1 MADEASA
8 PPTGLSGSD
17 PTPLTDTQLIQNW
30 RRSNYIQYP
39 YHGRTLDVN
48 INDFLHYS
56 STGSED
62 YANAWLSEDQVTL
75 PLALIADNKGRPD
88 ILILES
94 AAASCLASIGLG
106 LVTPDDFAAAHLG
119 MFAGMKDES
128 INWIIAPCNDGMTRQ
143 AEIALAAKKKAE
155 MPVKSTV
162 TSKDTGPVG
171 DHAEED
177 DEMDEE
183 QVESDALD
191 KNTNTQTKEGAV
203 SNTMKEPKSDY
214 GKGSYQG
221 MHWGVMIID
230 KARNEARWLDGAIN
244 LTRKNGKVC
253 IRAPMLR
260 AGWVAGKVLCGYDR
274 VMQLPRGQF
283 TATTLKHTP
292 HEYRDNSFRG
302 DTRCACGPWVIA
314 IIQYILDNAG
324 FLTAEHG
331 LKGTFA
337 SNRRRG
343 HVIGMAF
350 DSLRTRTAAQEM
362 VKAEY
367 EREMPSDALPCRLT
381 LRILKII
388 CNSDNLRKNLDSF
401 LGNGRTPPGGAGGN
415 SGKTNG
421 GNDSDDDDETGN
433 HRDTDV
439 LKSTLM
445 DIVRSDPG
453 AYSHLNTND
462 EKRELARINQIELE
476 KNLEKA
482 KAEKEK
488 AERERAMK
496 ENPFGTGPHSKN
508 PVLVYPDGF
517 SKDNLP
523 NFASLSN
530 SDVSQEW
537 YPIYEDDLF
546 DLSRIS
552 PGRTYLTCISVLH
565 RTYKGSFSNEPWE
578 SLRKYVH
585 DDFAFDKA
593 DLAKKWT
600 TKDVADRL
608 NHVYNNLDIPCF
620 ATLSEEFINHWVEGL
635 PPKVRKILV
644 KDDKSIEHGRA
655 RGMLYRM
662 YVKDLDNMT
671 ADDITAWR
679 QADPSI
685 PPEYKQDNESVKIF
699 MKIFYEGPDA
709 KYLPRLVNSPLHWPL
724 REHRAKYGEKR
735 KRAADEEENDEDETD
750 DGQDP
755 KTTGPNPA
763 KRSKITEDPKATNTS
778 TPDKGP
784 QPAQDPKTV
793 DWLNM
798 TDVNLAQYITDEV
811 RADSR
816 IGDNPNN
823 YTYRAILFLKHGGT
837 FKDASQTPHT
847 DLWVRDTNVFKHGLD
862 LKDATID
869 LKLRRDPE
877 IQLEV
882 VPGPE
887 GILKRLAAVYEPAT
901 QVTVPEPEPVTAP
914 VKNKANKSVKAKPT
928 GRAKSKTPGG
938 KLTLEE
944 LKTHIIPFGKMTQ
957 AQIDTW
963 VDKGP
968 VGAALTRDQP
978 FWLKKAI
985 LQHIF
990 GGFEI
995 LTDNDMKP
1003 WKGQDPEFRNKGPF
1017 STKEMKNALK
1027 RRVAHVP
1034 KSDFRGMLHLYPE
1047 EWVKKNM

>member
-17 PTPLTDTQLIQNW
+17 PTPLTDTQVIQNW

-75 PLALIADNKGRPD
+75 PLALIADNKERPD

-128 INWIIAPCNDGMTRQ
+128 INWIIVPCNDGMTRQ

-155 MPVKSTV
+155 MPVEPTV
-162 TSKDTGPVG
+162 TSKDTGPVL
-171 DHAEED
+171 DDAEED
-177 DEMDEE
+177 DEVDEE
-183 QVESDALD
+183 HVESDALD

-214 GKGSYQG
+214 GKGSSQG

-230 KARNEARWLDGAIN
+230 KARNEARWLDGALN

-253 IRAPMLR
+253 IQAPMLR

-302 DTRCACGPWVIA
+302 DAGCACGPWVIA
-314 IIQYILDNAG
+314 MIQYILDNAG

-337 SNRRRG
+337 SNRKRG
-343 HVIGMAF
+343 HVIDMAF
-350 DSLRTRTAAQEM
+350 DSLRTRTATQEM

-367 EREMPSDALPCRLT
+367 EKEVPSDALPCRLT

-401 LGNGRTPPGGAGGN
+401 LGNGQTLRGGAGGN
-415 SGKTNG
+415 SGEKNG

-445 DIVRSDPG
+445 DIVHRDLG

-476 KNLEKA
+476 KNLKKA

-488 AERERAMK
+488 AEREKAM
-496 ENPFGTGPHSKN
+496 EANPFGTGPHSKN
-508 PVLVYPDGF
+508 HVLVYPDGF

-523 NFASLSN
+523 DFGRLKSSDSDTWTNPHLEDLLTSSL
-530 SDVSQEW
+530 V
-537 YPIYEDDLF
+537 PIG
-546 DLSRIS
+546 I
-552 PGRTYLTCISVLH
+552 TYHMINSVLH
-565 RTYKGSFSNEPWE
+565 RTYKGTFSNEPTR
-578 SLRKYVH
+578 SLQNYYYNDH
-585 DDFAFDKA
+585 FAFNKVDR
-593 DLAKKWT
+593 DERWTAKQI
-600 TKDVADRL
+600 ADRL
-608 NHVYNNLDIPCF
+608 NETYVHLEIPSF
-620 ATLSEEFINHWVEGL
+620 VTLSEEDIGYWVSRL
-635 PPKVRKILV
+635 PQKVGQILS
-644 KDDKSIEHGRA
+644 KADKSIDYGRA
-655 RGMLYRM
+655 RGMLHRM
-662 YVKDLDNMT
+662 YVGELDQMT
-671 ADDITAWR
+671 ADDIAAWR

-685 PPEYKQDNESVKIF
+685 PTDCKQDNEAAMVV
-699 MKIFYEGPDA
+699 MKMLYEGPDV
-709 KYLPRLVNSPLHWPL
+709 KHLPWLLESPLHWPL
-724 REHRAKYGEKR
+724 REHRAKHGAKR
-735 KRAADEEENDEDETD
+735 KRGADEEENNEDETD
-750 DGQDP
+750 DGRDP
-755 KTTGPNPA
+755 KTTGTNPA
-763 KRSKITEDPKATNTS
+763 KKPKITEDPKATDTS
-778 TPDKGP
+778 IPDEAS
-784 QPAQDPKTV
+784 QRAQDPKNV

-816 IGDNPNN
+816 VGDNPNN
-823 YTYRAILFLKHGGT
+823 YTYRAILFLKHGNT

-847 DLWVRDTNVFKHGLD
+847 HLWVRDTNVFKHGLD
-862 LKDATID
+862 VEDATID
-869 LKLRRDPE
+869 LRLRRDPE

-887 GILKRLAAVYEPAT
+887 RILERLAAVYEPAT
-901 QVTVPEPEPVTAP
+901 SATVPEPEPVTAP
-914 VKNKANKSVKAKPT
+914 VKNKATKPVKAKPT

-938 KLTLEE
+938 KLTLED

-963 VDKGP
+963 VDKRP
-968 VGAALTRDQP
+968 VGASLTSDHP

-990 GGFEI
+990 GGFDI
-995 LTDNDMKP
+995 LTDNDMNP
-1003 WKGQDPEFRNKGPF
+1003 WKSQDPQFRGKGKF
-1017 STKEMKNALK
+1017 LTKEMKDALK
-1027 RRVAHVP
+1027 KRVAHVP
-1034 KSDFRGMLHLYPE
+1034 KSDLRGKLLYYSD
-1047 EWVKKNM
+1047 EWVNKNL

>member
-8 PPTGLSGSD
+8 PPTEPSGSD
-17 PTPLTDTQLIQNW
+17 PTPLTDNQVIQNW
-30 RRSNYIQYP
+30 RRTNYIQYP

-128 INWIIAPCNDGMTRQ
+128 INWIIVPCNDGMTRQ

-155 MPVKSTV
+155 MPVEPTV
-162 TSKDTGPVG
+162 TSKDTGPVL
-171 DHAEED
+171 DDAEED
-177 DEMDEE
+177 DEVDEE
-183 QVESDALD
+183 HVESDALD

-214 GKGSYQG
+214 GKGSSQG

-230 KARNEARWLDGAIN
+230 KARNEARWLDGALN

-253 IRAPMLR
+253 IQAPMLR

-302 DTRCACGPWVIA
+302 DAGCACGPWVIA
-314 IIQYILDNAG
+314 MIQYILDNAG

-337 SNRRRG
+337 SNRKRG
-343 HVIGMAF
+343 HVIDMAF
-350 DSLRTRTAAQEM
+350 DSLRTRTATQEM

-367 EREMPSDALPCRLT
+367 EKEVPSDALPCRLT

-401 LGNGRTPPGGAGGN
+401 LGNGQTLRGGAGGN
-415 SGKTNG
+415 SGEKNG

-445 DIVRSDPG
+445 DIVHRDLG

-476 KNLEKA
+476 KNLKKA

-488 AERERAMK
+488 AEREKAM
-496 ENPFGTGPHSKN
+496 EANPFGTGPHSKN
-508 PVLVYPDGF
+508 HVLVYPDGF

-523 NFASLSN
+523 DFGRLKSSDSDTWTNPHLEDLLTSSL
-530 SDVSQEW
+530 V
-537 YPIYEDDLF
+537 PIG
-546 DLSRIS
+546 I
-552 PGRTYLTCISVLH
+552 TYHMINSVLH
-565 RTYKGSFSNEPWE
+565 RTYKGTFSNEPTR
-578 SLRKYVH
+578 SLQNYYYN
-585 DDFAFDKA
+585 DNFAFNKVDR
-593 DLAKKWT
+593 DERWTAKQI
-600 TKDVADRL
+600 ADRL
-608 NHVYNNLDIPCF
+608 NETYVHLEIPSF
-620 ATLSEEFINHWVEGL
+620 VTLSEEDIGYWVSRL
-635 PPKVRKILV
+635 PQKVGKILS
-644 KDDKSIEHGRA
+644 KADKSIDYGRA
-655 RGMLYRM
+655 RGMLHRM
-662 YVKDLDNMT
+662 YVGELDQMF

-685 PPEYKQDNESVKIF
+685 PTDCKQDNEAAMVV
-699 MKIFYEGPDA
+699 MKMLYEGPDV
-709 KYLPRLVNSPLHWPL
+709 KHLPWLLESPLHWPL
-724 REHRAKYGEKR
+724 REHRAKNGAKR
-735 KRAADEEENDEDETD
+735 KRGADEEDNNEDETD

-755 KTTGPNPA
+755 KTTGTNPA
-763 KRSKITEDPKATNTS
+763 KKPKIAEDPKATDTS
-778 TPDKGP
+778 IPDEAS
-784 QPAQDPKTV
+784 QPAQDPKKV

-798 TDVNLAQYITDEV
+798 TDVTLAQYITDEV
-811 RADSR
+811 HADSR

-837 FKDASQTPHT
+837 FKDALQTPHT
-847 DLWVRDTNVFKHGLD
+847 DLWVRDTNVFRHGLD
-862 LKDATID
+862 VEDATID
-869 LKLRRDPE
+869 LRLRRDLE

-887 GILKRLAAVYEPAT
+887 RILERLAAVYEPAT
-901 QVTVPEPEPVTAP
+901 SATVPEPEPVTAP
-914 VKNKANKSVKAKPT
+914 VKNKATKPVKAKPT

-938 KLTLEE
+938 RLTLED

-963 VDKGP
+963 VDKRP
-968 VGAALTRDQP
+968 VGASLTRDQP

-990 GGFEI
+990 GGFDI
-995 LTDNDMKP
+995 LTDNDMNP
-1003 WKGQDPEFRNKGPF
+1003 WKGQDPQFRGKGPF
-1017 STKEMKNALK
+1017 STKEMKDALK

-1034 KSDFRGMLHLYPE
+1034 NSDLRGTFHLYPE
-1047 EWVKKNM
+1047 EWVNKNM

>member
-1 MADEASA
+1 MADKVNA
-8 PPTGLSGSD
+8 PPTEPSGGD
-17 PTPLTDTQLIQNW
+17 PTPLTDNEVIQNW
-30 RRSNYIQYP
+30 RRSNYIQYS

-143 AEIALAAKKKAE
+143 AEITLAVKKKAE
-155 MPVKSTV
+155 MPVEPTV

-171 DHAEED
+171 DDTEEH
-177 DEMDEE
+177 
-183 QVESDALD
+183 VESDALD

-244 LTRKNGKVC
+244 LTRKNGKVI
-253 IRAPMLR
+253 IRAPMHR

-292 HEYRDNSFRG
+292 HDYRDNSFRG
-302 DTRCACGPWVIA
+302 DVGCACGPWVIA
-314 IIQYILDNAG
+314 IIQYILDNAE
-324 FLTAEHG
+324 FLTAEDG

-367 EREMPSDALPCRLT
+367 EREVPSDALPCRLT

-401 LGNGRTPPGGAGGN
+401 LGNGRTPPGGAGVN
-415 SGKTNG
+415 SGKKNG
-421 GNDSDDDDETGN
+421 GNDPDDDETGC

-488 AERERAMK
+488 AEREKAM
-496 ENPFGTGPHSKN
+496 EANPFGTGPHSKN

-523 NFASLSN
+523 DFGKLWSSHGNTWTNPHL
-530 SDVSQEW
+530 E
-537 YPIYEDDLF
+537 DLF
-546 DLSRIS
+546 DRPLILV
-552 PGRTYLTCISVLH
+552 GNTYQTVNSVLH
-565 RTYKGSFSNEPWE
+565 RTYKGTFSNEPE
-578 SLRKYVH
+578 KSLRNHHYR
-585 DDFAFDKA
+585 DDFAFNKVERDG
-593 DLAKKWT
+593 KWT
-600 TKDVADRL
+600 AKQIADRL
-608 NHVYNNLDIPCF
+608 NETYVHLEIPFF
-620 ATLSEEFINHWVEGL
+620 AALSEEDIGYWVSRL
-635 PPKVRKILV
+635 PQKVGKILS
-644 KDDKSIEHGRA
+644 KADKSIDYGRA
-655 RGMLYRM
+655 RGMLHRM
-662 YVKDLDNMT
+662 YVGELDQMT
-671 ADDITAWR
+671 ADDIAAWR

-685 PPEYKQDNESVKIF
+685 PTECKQHNEAAMVV
-699 MKIFYEGPDA
+699 MKMLYEGPDV
-709 KYLPRLVNSPLHWPL
+709 KHLPWLLESPLHWPS
-724 REHRAKYGEKR
+724 REYRAKHGEKR
-735 KRAADEEENDEDETD
+735 KRGADEEENDEDESD
-750 DGQDP
+750 DTGLPSPTEAHLAKKP
-755 KTTGPNPA
+755 KV
-763 KRSKITEDPKATNTS
+763 TEDPKATDTP
-778 TPDKGP
+778 TPDEAS
-784 QPAQDPKTV
+784 QPAKKDPKSV
-793 DWLNM
+793 DWLNI
-798 TDVNLAQYITDEV
+798 TDVNLAQYITEEIRTD
-811 RADSR
+811 RR
-816 IGDNPNN
+816 IGNNPNN
-823 YTYRAILFLKHGGT
+823 YSYRAILFVQHGGT

-847 DLWVRDTNVFKHGLD
+847 DLWVRDTNVFRHGLD
-862 LKDATID
+862 VEDATID
-869 LKLRRDPE
+869 LRLRRDPE

-887 GILKRLAAVYEPAT
+887 RILERLAAVYEPAT
-901 QVTVPEPEPVTAP
+901 PATVPEPETVTAP
-914 VKNKANKSVKAKPT
+914 VKNKANMPHYV
-928 GRAKSKTPGG
+928 
-938 KLTLEE
+938 
-944 LKTHIIPFGKMTQ
+944 
-957 AQIDTW
+957 
-963 VDKGP
+963 
-968 VGAALTRDQP
+968 TRTT
-978 FWLKKAI
+978 A
-985 LQHIF
+985 
-990 GGFEI
+990 
-995 LTDNDMKP
+995 
-1003 WKGQDPEFRNKGPF
+1003 
-1017 STKEMKNALK
+1017 
-1027 RRVAHVP
+1027 
-1034 KSDFRGMLHLYPE
+1034 
-1047 EWVKKNM
+1047 